1 MAIAPHRDFADI
13 DVEDRQNG
21 EAELIISQ
29 GQLEFSVR
37 LDADQVDDLQAA
49 LEEVGHEL
57 EDYQRAR
64 ERDEYGDMQ
73 RLRRL

>member
-57 EDYQRAR
+57 EDYHRAR